1 MVILIG
7 GWTNPFEKYARQS
20 WDHFPKNCGM
30 KIKKYLFNQHLLVVI
45 LWVILLFHI
54 VKTPAKTNHYSL
66 ASKRKK
72 KSLGNSQRER
82 SIGTHLFNLARDLR
96 GPAVWIP
103 KTYGLPNGWWIP
115 WWWNLP
121 WQKLFKVKTQQK
133 IQDESD
139 FFLEEMED
147 CVVACLWPLWQHMTV
162 HAKEFPPK
170 NCTQLGPNMLGQQHT
185 HSLAGSQI
193 RPDVLRFDLVNR
205 WPILCVKDL
214 ALRIQTPPS
223 EKNRNVGVI
232 PFLRLY
238 NGFLGLINRFLTTQ
252 PPLIKLADSL
262 CVPLLAGK
270 FHNPGKG
277 GVRKSSP
284 NTWNQQKFAQWFFE
298 YIRFLPFV
306 AAMII
311 TSYIDFPTKCLQIPT
326 KVRHSNL
333 DKPSVSHTHRIHV
346 YKYLPTCT
354 VKINEM

>member
-1 MVILIG
+1 M
-7 GWTNPFEKYARQS
+7 W
-20 WDHFPKNCGM
+20 
-30 KIKKYLFNQHLLVVI
+30 
-45 LWVILLFHI
+45 
-54 VKTPAKTNHYSL
+54 
-66 ASKRKK
+66 
-72 KSLGNSQRER
+72 
-82 SIGTHLFNLARDLR
+82 
-96 GPAVWIP
+96 
-103 KTYGLPNGWWIP
+103 
-115 WWWNLP
+115 
-121 WQKLFKVKTQQK
+121 
-133 IQDESD
+133 
-139 FFLEEMED
+139 
-147 CVVACLWPLWQHMTV
+147 
-162 HAKEFPPK
+162 
-170 NCTQLGPNMLGQQHT
+170 
-185 HSLAGSQI
+185 
-193 RPDVLRFDLVNR
+193 RFDLVNR
-205 WPILCVKDL
+205 WPILWIANNL

-223 EKNRNVGVI
+223 EKNRNGGVI

-238 NGFLGLINRFLTTQ
+238 PGFLGLINRFLTTQ
-252 PPLIKLADSL
+252 PTYQIYKFVAAWLKLADSL

-298 YIRFLPFV
+298 YILFPPFV